1 MLMHPGMIQG
11 IMLSDVKNDKLADR
25 VTRWK
30 DLVPDFTP
38 GTATGYSPSVGFEI
52 LGRIIEVISGM
63 ELDAYLCQTIFEP
76 LKMADTAFI
85 LNDEQ
90 KNRKSILHHDP
101 EAPVVPIPG
110 DYKMGDYIDASIG
123 GYFSGAAGLYG
134 TAADYN
140 RFVRMLAN
148 GGELDGVRI
157 LKEETVRLMST
168 ASNELYMKPGVRWG
182 LGVQVY
188 ESPEITGACIPEG
201 GYSWSGAYGTHFFV
215 WPENNLSFV
224 LMLNCDNL
232 GGSESYISRMIE
244 KAIYEA

>member
-1 MLMHPGMIQG
+1 MISWLTVSPGGKIWHR
-11 IMLSDVKNDKLADR
+11 S
-25 VTRWK
+25 
-30 DLVPDFTP
+30 
-38 GTATGYSPSVGFEI
+38 
-52 LGRIIEVISGM
+52 
-63 ELDAYLCQTIFEP
+63 
-76 LKMADTAFI
+76 
-85 LNDEQ
+85 
-90 KNRKSILHHDP
+90 KSILHHDP
-101 EAPVVPIPG
+101 DAPAVPVPG
-110 DYKMGDYIDASIG
+110 DYKMEDYADASIA

-140 RFVRMLAN
+140 RFARMLAN
-148 GGELDGVRI
+148 GGELEGIRI

-188 ESPEITGACIPEG
+188 ESPEVTGACIPEG

-215 WPENNLSFV
+215 WPANDLSFV